1 MSHQIADLRREYKL
15 ESLDENEI
23 HENPIDQFRHWFGE
37 ALAADLPEP
46 NAMVLATVSSEGR
59 PSARVVL
66 LKGIDEDGF
75 LFYTNYLSK
84 KGRDIGANPSV
95 ALNFNWLELER
106 QVRIEGVAQKVGK
119 EVSEAYFQSR
129 PRGSQIG
136 AWASPQS
143 SVVRGR
149 ADLEANVN
157 TAESRFVNTEYLPC
171 PEFWGGYR
179 VIPELIEF
187 WQGRPN
193 RLHDRIQYMKISSE
207 TVFWERERLAP

>member
-1 MSHQIADLRREYKL
+1 M
-15 ESLDENEI
+15 
-23 HENPIDQFRHWFGE
+23 
-37 ALAADLPEP
+37 
-46 NAMVLATVSSEGR
+46 
-59 PSARVVL
+59 VL

-95 ALNFNWLELER
+95 ALNFNWLELAR
-106 QVRIEGVAQKVGK
+106 PVRIEGVAQKVGK

-149 ADLEANVN
+149 ADLEANVI

-207 TVFWERERLAP
+207 TVFWKRERLCPNALRSFTY